1 MNGYVVIHNDTNGGW
16 ATAQNLESKELHT
29 PIRENRRIVVASG
42 AVVPGKSVSQV
53 NLLVKARTLQKD
65 GKWSEDTDEVFIQT
79 REATVSND
87 IPSTVFA
94 EGHFMREN
102 TDWTLITHA
111 DEKYLV
117 NAELDIKYKSIG
129 GRTPMRIDLRNGKGG
144 HYLDIIT
151 AVTDLGLVNG
161 QENPITQIQDGI
173 NQTQNKEVSISMMT
187 VEENNDYQNHCHS
200 VATDTDEIVSYEET
214 IETNFKQR
222 EQRFSDTA
230 QSQGESCPTTQP
242 CQEMEK
248 CLAEVH

>member
-1 MNGYVVIHNDTNGGW
+1 
-16 ATAQNLESKELHT
+16 
-29 PIRENRRIVVASG
+29 
-42 AVVPGKSVSQV
+42 V
-53 NLLVKARTLQKD
+53 NLLVKARTLEENSE
-65 GKWSEDTDEVFIQT
+65 WSEDSNEVFIQT

-102 TDWTLITHA
+102 KDWTLITHG

-117 NAELDIKYKSIG
+117 NAELNIKYKPID
-129 GRTPMRIDLRNGKGG
+129 GRKPMRIDLRNGKGG

-161 QENPITQIQDGI
+161 QGNPITQIQDGI
-173 NQTQNKEVSISMMT
+173 KKHNTKVSVNMMT
-187 VEENNDYQNHCHS
+187 VEEGDKCDSTSHCHS
-200 VATDTDEIVSYEET
+200 VATDTDEIVSYEDM
-214 IETNFKQR
+214 IKTNSKRDHHFQ
-222 EQRFSDTA
+222 DTT
-230 QSQGESCPTTQP
+230 QNQGEAYPTTKS